1 MEELNS
7 GPPKTNPSSGREEDL
22 NPGPPDYKSS
32 ALTTRPRCLLQER
45 SGQFRRRA
53 SAVPNLIVIG
63 STVARHKHDF
73 DPDVVPNS
81 GLTEV
86 T

>member
-1 MEELNS
+1 MIHQQ
-7 GPPKTNPSSGREEDL
+7 
-22 NPGPPDYKSS
+22 
-32 ALTTRPRCLLQER
+32 AFLLYER
-45 SGQFRRRA
+45 SAHVDKVQKKDVSIKVSMSQFRRRA

-86 T
+86 TQQLVSVDQTKMAP